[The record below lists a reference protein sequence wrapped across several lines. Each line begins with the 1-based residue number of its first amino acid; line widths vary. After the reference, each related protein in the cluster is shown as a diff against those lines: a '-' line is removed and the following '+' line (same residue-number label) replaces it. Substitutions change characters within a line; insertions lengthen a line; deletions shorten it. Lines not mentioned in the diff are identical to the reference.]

1 MKARTVRGA
10 FVKSVP
16 VLAGYIVLGIGFGI
30 LMRNAGYGLLWTLA
44 MSLLIYAGS
53 LQYVGVGLLAGGAS
67 MLTAII
73 TTIVVNARHLFYS
86 ISMIDRYKDTGKYKP
101 YLIFALT
108 DETYSLLCD
117 GKTPEGMDA
126 NLYRFLVS
134 MFNQS
139 YWVIGSI
146 AGNLLGAILPFST
159 KGIEF
164 SMTALFVSS
173 FVEQWITSGNR
184 IPAITGILGT
194 LICLLIFGPEWFL
207 IPAMLLITLVLTLF
221 RGRLDKKE
229 VEK

>member
-1 MKARTVRGA
+1 
-10 FVKSVP
+10 
-16 VLAGYIVLGIGFGI
+16 
-30 LMRNAGYGLLWTLA
+30 
-44 MSLLIYAGS
+44 
-53 LQYVGVGLLAGGAS
+53 
-67 MLTAII
+67 
-73 TTIVVNARHLFYS
+73 
-86 ISMIDRYKDTGKYKP
+86 
-101 YLIFALT
+101 
-108 DETYSLLCD
+108 
-117 GKTPEGMDA
+117 MDA